1 MGLVICNLGFVLALL
16 TARRSLTAGLG
27 SVLTVGYLYGILRAN
42 FLDTY
47 APFLFDA
54 PVLGFYLGVLL
65 RPPPASVQARAAAL
79 RYWLLVLAGWTAV
92 MFSLPL
98 QHPLIQLVGLRGNAF
113 LLPFLL
119 VGGWLQGADAG
130 RLSVW
135 LAALNV
141 LAVGFAVAEFVV
153 GVPAFYPQNGVTELI
168 YNSNDVAGYTALRIP
183 ATFANAHAYA
193 GTMVSSIPWLVGAL
207 VQRGRR
213 WWARGL
219 LLVGIAA
226 ALLGVF
232 FTATRVGIVLLCVLV
247 LVTTVSGRLRGASWL
262 GWIVMLAGVAYFV
275 SAEERMQRFL
285 TLFNTEEVLERV
297 EGSVNLS
304 FLELLSR
311 YPMGNGLGAGG
322 TSIPFFLQGLITNPV
337 GLENEY
343 SRILLEQGV
352 VGLALWGAFI
362 AWIFTRPTPPR
373 GAPWWLGWR
382 LLWYAAAGN
391 FALAVLGTGLM
402 TAIPMTVLLFLSLGF
417 MATYLPAPSPSTTV
431 AVGGR
436 NTVRGPGDGCV
447 GRTVLAH

>member
-1 MGLVICNLGFVLALL
+1 MGLVICLAGFALALL
-16 TARRSLTAGLG
+16 TGRRSLTAGLG

-42 FLDTY
+42 YLDTF

-54 PVLGFYLGVLL
+54 AALGFYAGVLL
-65 RPPPASVQARAAAL
+65 RPLPPAGGPTAAL
-79 RYWLLVLAGWTAV
+79 RGWVFVLAGWVVV
-92 MFSLPL
+92 MFFLPL

-119 VGGWLQGADAG
+119 VGGWLRGEDAG

-135 LAALNV
+135 LACLNV
-141 LAVGFAVAEFVV
+141 LAVGFAAAEFVV
-153 GVPAFYPQNGVTELI
+153 GVPAFYPQNAVTELI

-193 GTMVSSIPWLVGAL
+193 GTMVSTVPWLVGAL
-207 VQRGRR
+207 VQPGRR
-213 WWARGL
+213 WWARGWL
-219 LLVGIAA
+219 MIGIAA

-232 FTATRVGIVLLCVLV
+232 LTATRVGIVLLCVLV

-262 GWIVMLAGVAYFV
+262 GWVAMLAGVGYVV
-275 SAEERMQRFL
+275 STEERMQRFL
-285 TLFNTEEVLERV
+285 TLFNTEEVLERM

-304 FLELLSR
+304 FFELLSR

-322 TSIPFFLQGLITNPV
+322 TSIPFFLQGLIANPV
-337 GLENEY
+337 SLENEY

-352 VGLALWGAFI
+352 VGLALWAAFI
-362 AWIFTRPTPPR
+362 AWVFTRPTPPR

-382 LLWYAAAGN
+382 LLWYASAGN

-402 TAIPMTVLLFLSLGF
+402 TAIPMTVLLFLGLGF
-417 MATYLPAPSPSTTV
+417 MATYHPAPAPAV
-431 AVGGR
+431 AR
-436 NTVRGPGDGCV
+436 DPVRGPGDDRV
-447 GRTVLAH
+447 GRTVLAR

>member
-27 SVLTVGYLYGILRAN
+27 SVLTAGYLYGILRAN

-54 PVLGFYLGVLL
+54 AVLGFYVGVLL
-65 RPPPASVQARAAAL
+65 RPPPASVRDRAAAL
-79 RYWLLVLAGWTAV
+79 QHWLLVLAGWTAV
-92 MFSLPL
+92 MFCLPL

-135 LAALNV
+135 LASLNV
-141 LAVGFAVAEFVV
+141 LAVGFAVAEYVV
-153 GVPAFYPQNGVTELI
+153 GVPAFYPQNAVTELI
-168 YNSNDVAGYTALRIP
+168 YNSNDVAGYTAMRIP

-207 VQRGRR
+207 VQPGRR

-232 FTATRVGIVLLCVLV
+232 FTATRVGIVLLGVLV

-262 GWIVMLAGVAYFV
+262 GWIAMLVGVAYVV
-275 SAEERMQRFL
+275 SGEERMQRFL

-352 VGLALWGAFI
+352 VGLGLWGAFI
-362 AWIFTRPTPPR
+362 AWVFTRPTPPR

-417 MATYLPAPSPSTTV
+417 MATYHPAPSPSTAA

-436 NTVRGPGDGCV
+436 DTVRGPRNGRV
-447 GRTVLAH
+447 GQTILAR